1 MGILDGT
8 IAKAE
13 STGVDKLKAALL
25 ALEQQ
30 GGAEL
35 QPLVATARTALD
47 GLLGELN
54 QDALVLVDRLRAAEL
69 ALVDRLEL
77 AGHNLIA
84 DIAQYKVGLVK

>member
-1 MGILDGT
+1 MSFVNNT

-13 STGVDKLKAALL
+13 NNGIDKLKAALL

-47 GLLGELN
+47 GLLGELD
-54 QDALVLVDRLRAAEL
+54 QDVLALVDKLKAAEL
-69 ALVDRLEL
+69 ALIDRLEL